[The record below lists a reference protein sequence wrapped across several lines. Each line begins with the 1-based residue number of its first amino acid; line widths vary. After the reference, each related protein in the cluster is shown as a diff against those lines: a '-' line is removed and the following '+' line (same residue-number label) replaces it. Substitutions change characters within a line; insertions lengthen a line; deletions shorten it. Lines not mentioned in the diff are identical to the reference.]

1 MSEEVVVRTI
11 NTGPGDTQT
20 VDEIEDVSTRAAL
33 DGKAHMHALVGQS
46 AQHGHIVQFYETQ
59 GSLVDHAVRFILSG
73 LRGTDPVIIIATS
86 RHRTALVER
95 LIDDGIDVACVRASG
110 QFVMLDARETLA
122 GFMVGDMPDREK
134 FRNTIGSVLENR
146 RAGAGCAHVRVYG
159 EMIDLLW
166 HEGNHAAAIHLE
178 EFWIDLQQH
187 YSFSLLCAYVMGNFH
202 RAGGA
207 TSFAHSCKAHT
218 SVIAAGG
225 YANDGVGDPAPRA
238 AALQNR
244 VRSLEAKIARCKEL
258 ESVLRDALARGR
270 ARQESERNIR
280 YKPARYKPA
289 RSAPHSEPGSER
301 MSRMIAQI
309 VDFTRIRVGGGLQLN
324 RKRIDLAA
332 VCDRVKDELKA
343 ANPHCSITLETCG
356 NTSGVWDHDRLVQ
369 AFSNIIGN
377 AIFHGGAACRVSLRA
392 DGSDALAV
400 TAQVHNDGTIP
411 PEMLPTIFEPF
422 RGRNKPHET
431 RGSGLGL
438 FITRQIIL
446 GHGGTISL
454 TSSEVEGTT
463 VRVTL
468 PRFPISHGHGTRKLE
483 P

>member
-11 NTGPGDTQT
+11 NTGPGDTRT
-20 VDEIEDVSTRAAL
+20 VDEIEDVSTRAAI
-33 DGKAHMHALVGQS
+33 DGKAHMHALVGQP
-46 AQHGHIVQFYETQ
+46 AQHGHIVQFYETES
-59 GSLVDHAVRFILSG
+59 SLVDHAVRFSLSG
-73 LRGTDPVIIIATS
+73 LRGTDPIIIIATP
-86 RHRTALVER
+86 RHRAAFVER
-95 LIDDGIDVACVRASG
+95 LIHDGIDVDGVRASG

-187 YSFSLLCAYVMGNFH
+187 YSFLLLCAYVMGNFH

-207 TSFAHSCKAHT
+207 TPFAHSCKAHT

-225 YANDGVGDPAPRA
+225 YSDGGVGDPAPRA
-238 AALQNR
+238 VALQNR
-244 VRSLEAKIARCKEL
+244 VRSLEAKIAHCKEL

-270 ARQESERNIR
+270 AARQESERNLR
-280 YKPARYKPA
+280 CKPARA
-289 RSAPHSEPGSER
+289 APRSEPGGER

-324 RKRIDLAA
+324 RRRIDLAA
-332 VCDRVKDELKA
+332 VCDRVKDELA
-343 ANPHCSITLETCG
+343 AGNPHCSITLETHG
-356 NTSGVWDHDRLVQ
+356 NTSGVWDPDRLVQ

-377 AIFHGGAACRVSLRA
+377 AVVHGGPACRVSLHA
-392 DGSDALAV
+392 DGSDALGV
-400 TAQVHNDGTIP
+400 TAQVHNDGTIS

-422 RGRNKPHET
+422 RGHNKPHEA

-454 TSSEVEGTT
+454 TSNEVEGTT
-463 VRVTL
+463 VQVIL
-468 PRFPISHGHGTRKLE
+468 PRFPIPHGTRKLE